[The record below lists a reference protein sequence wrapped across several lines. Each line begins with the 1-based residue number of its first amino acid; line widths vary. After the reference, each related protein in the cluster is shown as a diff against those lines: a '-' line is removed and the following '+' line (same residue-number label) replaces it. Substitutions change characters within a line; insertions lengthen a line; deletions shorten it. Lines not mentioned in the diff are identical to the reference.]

1 MTLIAS
7 YHLPAASRWRSPSRG
22 DGKNGVEPPAGN
34 ADFSTE
40 AQAKSSVPATVLNN
54 ALKSGCR
61 ISAPKGKPGPTGDKL
76 RFAGNK
82 DNPFTYLANT
92 PVMIASGYEDQFIKA
107 VTSPHSM
114 AAVIEEV
121 DGHTTIL
128 DLDTKFLSQGI
139 VMAEGPV
146 TDQMASR
153 IKKQLHHLAS
163 LRKKSGENT
172 PIVLMIDSPGG
183 SMFAMLAIADS
194 INMTRN
200 TKVKGQNI
208 PVIALING
216 MAASAGS
223 VIAASATDCYMT
235 PRSFFMLHAPISGG
249 RGEWA
254 SLNDSHRLT
263 QRLLDHALDIY
274 AEKTGY
280 SKKELADWTYRGERW
295 LDPQQAEKVGLSQG
309 TVHSFDELT
318 ALEVPS
324 SAKRKGS
331 RLDLWSIDPAPTEP
345 GTVRK
350 APSRRRAPKAKTPTA
365 LPDPPQTESKK

>member
-1 MTLIAS
+1 
-7 YHLPAASRWRSPSRG
+7 
-22 DGKNGVEPPAGN
+22 VEPPAGN
-34 ADFSTE
+34 TDLSTE
-40 AQAKSSVPATVLNN
+40 IGAKSSLPVAVLNN

-61 ISAPKGKPGPTGDKL
+61 ISSPQGKPGPTTDKL
-76 RFAGNK
+76 RFSGSK

-92 PVMIASGYEDQFIKA
+92 PVMIASGYEDQYIKA
-107 VTSPHSM
+107 ITSPNSM
-114 AAVIEEV
+114 AAVIEDV

-128 DLDTKFLSQGI
+128 DLDTKFFSQGI
-139 VMAEGPV
+139 VLAEGPV

-254 SLNDSHRLT
+254 SLNDGHRLT

-295 LDPQQAEKVGLSQG
+295 LDPQQAEKMGLSQG
-309 TVHSFDELT
+309 TVHSFDELA
-318 ALEVPS
+318 ALEIPS
-324 SAKRKGS
+324 SAKRKGN
-331 RLDLWSIDPAPTEP
+331 RPDLWSIDPAPTEP
-345 GTVRK
+345 GVARK
-350 APSRRRAPKAKTPTA
+350 APARRRTPKAKTPIA
-365 LPDPPQTESKK
+365 LPEKPQTEPKK